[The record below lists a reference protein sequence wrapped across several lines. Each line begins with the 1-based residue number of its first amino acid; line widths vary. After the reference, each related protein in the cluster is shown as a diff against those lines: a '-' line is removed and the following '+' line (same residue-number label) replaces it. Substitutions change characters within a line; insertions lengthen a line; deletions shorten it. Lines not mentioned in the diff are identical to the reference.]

1 MHIDLG
7 SLHIL
12 LWPSGQAR
20 RWLVVAMLTPILL
33 LIGQPVLP
41 HHSRLSWCQS
51 CQSLLSQT
59 LHFQSLTHKAVQW
72 RQGFRPEDQLEGQD
86 SLICIH
92 HVKNKRYSA
101 CPITEYSRCG
111 QPLLCF
117 TARQDVLAS
126 VLRKTLHEYI
136 GNKSKKLGGPP
147 LLRGNEWNLISS
159 FCVGGE
165 HSGSLL
171 TSELAALMVHGS
183 GG

>member
-1 MHIDLG
+1 MACGSHVDSYPAPDWTACLATPFKVELVPASCRLG
-7 SLHIL
+7 
-12 LWPSGQAR
+12 
-20 RWLVVAMLTPILL
+20 
-33 LIGQPVLP
+33 
-41 HHSRLSWCQS
+41 

-117 TARQDVLAS
+117 TACQDVLAS

-159 FCVGGE
+159 FCVEGE